1 MMDGLNKY
9 GLGVKYAI
17 IGLVGGAIG
26 AVLVAVFGQESG
38 SNSFLIFPIAGA
50 VGGYVGGRLRQKRG
64 KED

>member
-26 AVLVAVFGQESG
+26 GALVAIFGQESG
-38 SNSFLIFPIAGA
+38 ATNFLIFPIAGA